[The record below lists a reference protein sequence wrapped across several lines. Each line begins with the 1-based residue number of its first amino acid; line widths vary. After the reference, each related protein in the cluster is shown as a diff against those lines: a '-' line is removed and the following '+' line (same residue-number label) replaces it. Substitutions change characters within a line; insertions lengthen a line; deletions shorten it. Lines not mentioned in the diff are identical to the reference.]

1 MARIRTLK
9 PDWLENERLAS
20 CSDAARLLSVSLI
33 LLADDYGNGRAAEG
47 FLLGRIWLYSD
58 ELGGA
63 REKLR
68 RALAELQVAP
78 VGVEPFLVLY
88 LVGRQRYFSIPG
100 WKRHQFVQHPGRP
113 QVPGPEKGEIL
124 PAGSQAQLQLLEGI
138 QSSSGACPEPVTT
151 DLDLDLSGRICP
163 EGSGSHTS
171 PSPTPQRLSGSSPTS
186 PAVGSADVCVGPG
199 RKTSSKG
206 SAAAITAR
214 LVERFNAAFERS
226 LSPRGWV
233 RLVEELLAKGYS
245 EAQMEAVIWWAAATY
260 GEDASQRKRVTP
272 RTFLKLESGDGSK
285 TFPENLALAE
295 ELWREE
301 EGSEPFWLAQGSK
314 PKNGVHTRG
323 AQP

>member
-68 RALAELQVAP
+68 RALRELQLAP
-78 VGVEPFLVLY
+78 AGVEPFLVLY
-88 LVGRQRYFSIPG
+88 LVDRQRYFTLPG

-113 QVPGPEKGEIL
+113 QVPGPELGTII
-124 PAGSQAQLQLLEGI
+124 PAESQAQLHLPETL
-138 QSSSGACPEPVTT
+138 QSLSGACHSGSGSGSGS
-151 DLDLDLSGRICP
+151 SGRICS

-171 PSPTPQRLSGSSPTS
+171 SSGPPRRVSGGSPTS

-206 SAAAITAR
+206 SAAATTAR
-214 LVERFNAAFERS
+214 LIERFNAAFERN

-233 RLVEELLAKGYS
+233 GAVEALLAQGYS
-245 EAQMEAVIWWAAATY
+245 EAQMQAVIWWAAATY
-260 GEDASQRKRVTP
+260 GEDAKQRKRVTP
-272 RTFLKLESGDGSK
+272 RTFLKLESADGSK

-301 EGSEPFWLAQGSK
+301 EGSEPFWLAETSK
-314 PKNGVHTRG
+314 PKNGVHARG
-323 AQP
+323 AAS